1 YAGSAI
7 AKAPPM
13 KTAFNATKLAIGAF
27 IVPYIFAF
35 TPAMLFENVQPIVEI
50 ANAGPMLTNVLV
62 GLEIV
67 LICATALLGIFGV
80 AASLNGYLFCP
91 MNIIMRVIICA
102 GGLSMLV
109 PGIVSDLVGLMLVGF
124 VFTVQYMKGRASPA
138 V

>member
-1 YAGSAI
+1 
-7 AKAPPM
+7 M
-13 KTAFNATKLAIGAF
+13 RTAFNATKLAIGAF

-50 ANAGPMLTNVLV
+50 AGAGPVLTNVLV
-62 GLEIV
+62 ALEIA
-67 LICATALLGIFGV
+67 LICGTALLGIFGV
-80 AASLNGYLFCP
+80 AASLNGYLFTP
-91 MNIIMRVIICA
+91 MNVILRVIICA

-124 VFTVQYMKGRASPA
+124 VVTVQYMKGKASLA